1 MSISLNQCYTFLTY
15 LKGDQ
20 TEGWKEDQL
29 NLLFDKT
36 NTRIPPIAETDDSL
50 WVNLKKDFKE
60 AFTNTNIKSDA
71 YIDLQKLKQT
81 DSLNKYISEFK

>member
-1 MSISLNQCYTFLTY
+1 MY

-36 NTRIPPIAETDDSL
+36 NTRVPPIAETDDSL
-50 WVNLKKDFKE
+50 WINLEKDFKE
-60 AFTNTNIKSDA
+60 AFTNTNIKSDT
-71 YIDLQKLKQT
+71 YIDLKKLKQT
-81 DSLNKYISEFK
+81 DSLDKYISEFK

>member
-1 MSISLNQCYTFLTY
+1 MTY
-15 LKGDQ
+15 LEGDQ

-36 NTRIPPIAETDDSL
+36 VTRVPPVDETDHDL

-60 AFTNTNIKSDA
+60 AFTNTNIKSVKF
-71 YIDLQKLKQT
+71 LELKVRCARVVWRGT
-81 DSLNKYISEFK
+81 CP